1 MTKEEK
7 ELAITT
13 TSKCDKIRS
22 QARADLTKEKK

>member
-7 ELAITT
+7 NLAMIT

-22 QARADLTKEKK
+22 QARADLIKEKK